1 MSIDDK
7 FGYNGPLPYDQQR
20 FEDLQ
25 HQAKASSFSGSDIVA
40 TIVMPRPSTNDD
52 GGQGPYG
59 QRQSIAVTGEM
70 QTITVSSAR
79 SVSPVRTL
87 GTVAPPAF
95 TRGGRTIAG
104 TMIFSNL
111 LRDAFID
118 HYQQGRDSGE
128 TDFDGFFV
136 DQIPRFDVVLSA
148 ANEYGAV
155 ANAVLKGVTISN
167 FGTTMSV
174 DDMYME
180 STYTYVAEQFWPFV
194 EDTAKVKRL
203 LSGGV
208 EGENKASNEV
218 ISRFFK
224 MFNNGLT
231 EDFVTTTPASQ
242 TFGFGAPP
250 LTAVGGT
257 VKGYG
262 YDNIYFDQYLDEVN
276 KKVKAYEEARRA
288 SGSTDPYDR
297 PLKSKFDLDSEQFR
311 KARLS
316 GNYEGFY
323 FGDVNYGD
331 V

>member
-1 MSIDDK
+1 MLTGGDNMFFFNK
-7 FGYNGPLPYDQQR
+7 NTRAYRLGY
-20 FEDLQ
+20 
-25 HQAKASSFSGSDIVA
+25 S
-40 TIVMPRPSTNDD
+40 
-52 GGQGPYG
+52 
-59 QRQSIAVTGEM
+59 
-70 QTITVSSAR
+70 
-79 SVSPVRTL
+79 
-87 GTVAPPAF
+87 
-95 TRGGRTIAG
+95 
-104 TMIFSNL
+104 

-136 DQIPRFDVVLSA
+136 DQVPRFDVVLSA

-224 MFNNGLT
+224 MFNNGLN
-231 EDFVTTTPASQ
+231 EDFATTT
-242 TFGFGAPP
+242 
-250 LTAVGGT
+250 GGT
-257 VKGYG
+257 VKSYG
-262 YDNIYFDQYLDEVN
+262 YDNIYFDHYLDEVN

-297 PLKSKFDLDSEQFR
+297 PLKSKFNLDSEQLR
-311 KARLS
+311 QARLRGS
-316 GNYEGFY
+316 CATHRDETWAYEARRLSQ
-323 FGDVNYGD
+323 VR
-331 V
+331 